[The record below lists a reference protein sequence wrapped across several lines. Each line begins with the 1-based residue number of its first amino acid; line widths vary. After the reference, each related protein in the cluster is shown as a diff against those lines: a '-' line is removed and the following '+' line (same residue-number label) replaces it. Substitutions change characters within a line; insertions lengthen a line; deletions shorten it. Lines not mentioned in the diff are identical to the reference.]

1 MEKYLIDNNAISGFF
16 SALLNQNGMAFLA
29 NVIDETP
36 VISVIT
42 EIEALSWISQ
52 DKAKERTIKEFI
64 ADATVLAL
72 SPEIVAECVRLRRS
86 RKIKTPDAII
96 AATALV
102 YDLTLI
108 SNDKGFENIP
118 RLNLIDPFTL

>member
-1 MEKYLIDNNAISGFF
+1 MEKYLIDNNTISSFF
-16 SALLNQNGMAFLA
+16 SALLSETAMAFIA
-29 NVIDETP
+29 SVIDETP
-36 VISVIT
+36 ILSVIT
-42 EIEALSWISQ
+42 EIEALSWISH
-52 DKAKERTIKEFI
+52 DKTKEQTIKEFV
-64 ADATVLAL
+64 ADATILAL

-102 YDLTLI
+102 HDLTLI

-118 RLNLIDPFTL
+118 RLKLIDPFTL